1 MRSIPDSFDPAVVT
15 AIDARLDAV
24 ARDEHVALPLVIES
38 GSRAWGFASPDS
50 DYDCRFIYVRR
61 RRDYLALWPK
71 RDVIET
77 PLDAVLDVNGWD
89 LAKALRLMV
98 KGNAVAVEWLR
109 SPIVYRGDPTFRDAL
124 DAFAKDHMPSDAVQS
139 HYLHLGLQQWT
150 RHGEGITSGKKLFYA
165 LRPAAAL
172 RWSRLHDQALP
183 PMHFPT
189 LMAESD
195 PPADVAAIVA
205 DLIAR
210 KAETRELGAAVIP
223 VEIAAFIE
231 TEYELASGR
240 QRKRHTDP
248 RAGLAANALFMT
260 LLERFA
266 PDD

>member
-1 MRSIPDSFDPAVVT
+1 MRSIPDTFDAATVV
-15 AIDARLDAV
+15 AIDARLDSV
-24 ARDEHVALPLVIES
+24 ARDERVSLPLVIES

-77 PLDAVLDVNGWD
+77 PLDAVLDLNGWD

-109 SPIVYRGDPTFRDAL
+109 SPIVYRGDREFRDAL
-124 DAFAKDHMPSDAVQS
+124 DAFAIEHMPADAVQS
-139 HYLHLGLQQWT
+139 HYLHLGLQQWGV
-150 RHGEGITSGKKLFYA
+150 HGAGITSGKKLFYA

-172 RWSRLHDQALP
+172 RWGRLHDRALP

-189 LMAESD
+189 LMAECD
-195 PPADVAAIVA
+195 PPADVAAITA

-210 KAETRELGAAVIP
+210 KAETRERGAAVIP
-223 VEIAAFIE
+223 AEIAAFIE
-231 TEYELASGR
+231 TEYA
-240 QRKRHTDP
+240 
-248 RAGLAANALFMT
+248 LAANPRRDRRTSDTAKVAADALFMT
-260 LLERFA
+260 LLDRFS